1 MYVLNHSDFP
11 YCFNIKRGL
20 YLTDTNQNYIY
31 LTTSHIDPQYKIQ
44 TKSIHNVGHETHG
57 QMEGHT

>member
-1 MYVLNHSDFP
+1 
-11 YCFNIKRGL
+11 
-20 YLTDTNQNYIY
+20 LTDTNQNYIY